1 MELRFDGRA
10 GIVTGAGTGLGR
22 QHALLLASR
31 GASVLVNDPGRAGDG
46 SSTAEA
52 VVREIRDA
60 GGSAVANTDSV
71 ASPDG
76 GASIVAACADAFGRV
91 DIVVNNAGIV
101 RDKTFAKITP
111 DQIEPVLDVHLKGAF
126 YVTQPAFLHMKDAG
140 YGRIVMTT
148 SAAGLFGNFGQAN
161 YGAAKMGLIGLA
173 RVLNLEGPRYGVTTN
188 VVAPIAATAMSAGI
202 LDEEWERRLDPA
214 LVSPVVAF
222 LAHESCTVSGQIFS
236 AAAGRV
242 AKIFI
247 GEGPGF
253 YSPALTLEAVRDH
266 WGTICSQD
274 GYTTPMSA
282 AEERDL
288 LVAAFSRESSAAAP
302 RVI

>member
-10 GIVTGAGTGLGR
+10 AIVTGAGTGLGR
-22 QHALLLASR
+22 QHALLLAAR

-52 VVREIRDA
+52 VVQEIRDA
-60 GGSAVANTDSV
+60 GGSAVASTHSV
-71 ASPDG
+71 ATPDG
-76 GASIVAACADAFGRV
+76 GADLVAACADAFGRV

-101 RDKTFAKITP
+101 RDRTFAKMTP
-111 DQIEPVLDVHLKGAF
+111 DLVEPVLDVHLKGAF
-126 YVTQPAFLHMKDAG
+126 YVTRPAYLHMKEAG
-140 YGRIVMTT
+140 YGRIIMTT
-148 SAAGLFGNFGQAN
+148 SAAGLFGNFGQTN

-173 RVLNLEGPRYGVTTN
+173 RVLNLEGPKYGIATN

-202 LDEEWERRLDPA
+202 LDEEWERRLDPS

-222 LAHESCTVSGQIFS
+222 LAHESCDVSGQIFS
-236 AAAGRV
+236 TAAGRV
-242 AKIFI
+242 AKVFI

-253 YSPALTLEAVRDH
+253 YSPALTLEEVRDH
-266 WGTICSQD
+266 WAQICSED
-274 GYTTPMSA
+274 GYATPMSA

-288 LVAAFSRESSAAAP
+288 LVAAFTAQHQ
-302 RVI
+302 